1 MGYLQRLIYYLF
13 YFSCFQRGLSPSA
26 SSLSCRSMR
35 NLANYYIYLL
45 PFRAGFFYYILNNL
59 LRYFSA
65 FILALTYYTFITY
78 LYPRALSFSC
88 VTIGITAFGG
98 A

>member
-1 MGYLQRLIYYLF
+1 MGYLQRLISYLF

-45 PFRAGFFYYILNNL
+45 PFRAGFFY
-59 LRYFSA
+59 
-65 FILALTYYTFITY
+65 
-78 LYPRALSFSC
+78 
-88 VTIGITAFGG
+88 
-98 A
+98 